1 MENQE
6 VLSKGISALLQ
17 GTPLELALIV
27 SSQGSTPRGEG
38 AFMLVAQDGKSIGT
52 VGGGKMEFLA
62 EQSAA
67 EHLARRED
75 GEHNYILSPN
85 DIADIGAVCGGD
97 VQVQFEFLE
106 GDSGVRRLQEMEEEL
121 KKARPTVY
129 LFGGGHVSVCV
140 SQALSHVDFNTV
152 IYDDRADFSNPERFP
167 EALKTIS
174 APYEELFEHITLTDQ
189 DYVLIMTRGHLCDYE
204 VQKKVMTTPACYI
217 GVIGSRS
224 KIHHVTEKLLRDGFT
239 KEEIERCHTPVGV
252 PIGAEAPEEIAVSI
266 AAELI
271 LERSRREG
279 RRKVKQHEVVTY

>member
-6 VLSKGISALLQ
+6 VLDKGIAALQQ

-62 EQSAA
+62 EQAAA
-67 EHLARRED
+67 ELLARRES

-97 VQVQFEFLE
+97 VLVKFEFLE
-106 GDSGVRRLQEMEEEL
+106 GDGGVHRLREIEEEL
-121 KKARPTVY
+121 KKERPTVY

-140 SQALSHVDFNTV
+140 AAALSHVEFNTV
-152 IYDDRADFSNPERFP
+152 IYDDRADFSNPQRFP
-167 EALKTIS
+167 QSLETIS

-204 VQKKVMTTPACYI
+204 VQRQVMKTPACYI
-217 GVIGSRS
+217 GVIGSRA

-239 KEEIERCHTPVGV
+239 QEEIDRCHTPVGV
-252 PIGAEAPEEIAVSI
+252 PIGAETPEEIAVSI

-279 RRKVKQHEVVTY
+279 RRKVKQHEVVAY